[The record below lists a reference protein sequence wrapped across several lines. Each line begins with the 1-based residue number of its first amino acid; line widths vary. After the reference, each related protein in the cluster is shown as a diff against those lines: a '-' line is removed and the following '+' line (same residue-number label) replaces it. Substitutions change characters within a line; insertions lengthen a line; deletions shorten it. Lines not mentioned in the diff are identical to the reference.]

1 MFDDLDVKF
10 KLNRE
15 NDRKMLMDLIRIAKR
30 YNTEYLHNSNARI
43 LLFVRD
49 DVIDGLEGIE
59 GGDVAKIFSSY
70 EYRINWYV
78 HDLACTDE
86 RNILLRKFINKR
98 LAFMFKQKG
107 WKFDE
112 LDPWQSFVA
121 SLDLGKSS
129 FKYVLDH
136 TFYLPRDIVTIFSN
150 IGKKDFKLP
159 INQSNLYSLI
169 KEYSFVKK
177 KEIVDELVLNF
188 DKKLVD
194 NIFKVLAE
202 LSVGQKDY
210 QELME
215 IFDEYELSHELFETL
230 IEYNL
235 IVPRGADGHLYFNYR
250 EQSAKHFNYKEFEY
264 CLPKVLYMYFKER

>member
-1 MFDDLDVKF
+1 M
-10 KLNRE
+10 
-15 NDRKMLMDLIRIAKR
+15 
-30 YNTEYLHNSNARI
+30 
-43 LLFVRD
+43 
-49 DVIDGLEGIE
+49 
-59 GGDVAKIFSSY
+59 
-70 EYRINWYV
+70 
-78 HDLACTDE
+78 
-86 RNILLRKFINKR
+86 
-98 LAFMFKQKG
+98 
-107 WKFDE
+107 
-112 LDPWQSFVA
+112 
-121 SLDLGKSS
+121 
-129 FKYVLDH
+129 
-136 TFYLPRDIVTIFSN
+136 
-150 IGKKDFKLP
+150 
-159 INQSNLYSLI
+159 YSLI

-177 KEIVDELVLNF
+177 KEIVDELVLHF

-264 CLPKVLYMYFKER
+264 RLPKVLYMYFKER